1 MELNFLTDM
10 VTVFPLCCFFK
21 IAPPFLQN
29 LLKLL
34 SYTSLS
40 QKVFQSK
47 PNQSKTL
54 VLNIR
59 KKGERM
65 NTLPVLAK

>member
-29 LLKLL
+29 LLKLVG
-34 SYTSLS
+34 YTSLS
-40 QKVFQSK
+40 QNVF
-47 PNQSKTL
+47 
-54 VLNIR
+54 
-59 KKGERM
+59 
-65 NTLPVLAK
+65 